1 MTGSGW
7 SDRQHGG
14 GAPAPEPAA
23 PAGPPEPAG
32 PASLP
37 ALACVVAVPARLES
51 SRLPNKVM
59 ADIGGQPMLQR
70 VLLRC
75 RQAQRPAAV
84 VLCTDSEVLRA
95 AAEGWGF
102 PVLMT
107 SPGCSSGS
115 ERLASVVEALIARA
129 GAAGGAAAAARSVI
143 INVQG
148 DQPFIDPAVI
158 DAMALEF
165 ERRTPTPEV
174 LTPIYRMPPEK
185 IHDPNVVKTLLAADG
200 RALYFSR
207 SAIPHVRG
215 EDPQHWHAHAPYWGH
230 VGIYGYRADVLARWN
245 ALPHSPLEHTEK
257 LEQLRLIEAG
267 ITVGTFPVQGDF
279 LSVDTAAQLE
289 QARRL
294 AAA

>member
-1 MTGSGW
+1 MAGSGL
-7 SDRQHGG
+7 SDQQHRS
-14 GAPAPEPAA
+14 GAPAPEPAGSA
-23 PAGPPEPAG
+23 T
-32 PASLP
+32 LP
-37 ALACVVAVPARLES
+37 ALTCVVAVPARLES

-75 RQAQRPAAV
+75 RQARRPAAV

-107 SPGCSSGS
+107 STGCGSGS
-115 ERLASVVEALIARA
+115 ERLASVVEALTARA
-129 GAAGGAAAAARSVI
+129 GAAGAAAARSVI

-215 EDPQHWHAHAPYWGH
+215 EDPQQWHAHAPYWGH
-230 VGIYGYRADVLARWN
+230 VGIYGYRADVLARWD
-245 ALPHSPLEHTEK
+245 ALPHSPLEHSEK

-267 ITVGTFPVQGDF
+267 ITVGTFPVEGDF

>member
-1 MTGSGW
+1 MAGSGL
-7 SDRQHGG
+7 SDQQHRS
-14 GAPAPEPAA
+14 GAPAPEPAGSA
-23 PAGPPEPAG
+23 T
-32 PASLP
+32 LP

-59 ADIGGQPMLQR
+59 AYIGGQPMLQR

-75 RQAQRPAAV
+75 RQARRPAAV

-107 SPGCSSGS
+107 STGCGSGS
-115 ERLASVVEALIARA
+115 ERLASVVEALTARA
-129 GAAGGAAAAARSVI
+129 GAAGAAAARSVI

-148 DQPFIDPAVI
+148 DQPFIDPPVI

-207 SAIPHVRG
+207 APIPLHRDAAAG
-215 EDPQHWHAHAPYWGH
+215 TTPRATPLRH
-230 VGIYGYRADVLARWN
+230 VGLYAYRAAF
-245 ALPHSPLEHTEK
+245 LPAFAAWPPSPLEETES
-257 LEQLRLIEAG
+257 LEQLRVLERGHG
-267 ITVGTFPVQGDF
+267 IAVSVRTVTSQGI
-279 LSVDTAAQLE
+279 DTAE
-289 QARRL
+289 QYAAFVRRTQSR
-294 AAA
+294 

>member
-1 MTGSGW
+1 MAGSGL
-7 SDRQHGG
+7 SDQQHRS
-14 GAPAPEPAA
+14 GAPAPEPAGSA
-23 PAGPPEPAG
+23 T
-32 PASLP
+32 LP

-75 RQAQRPAAV
+75 RQARRPAAV

-107 SPGCSSGS
+107 STGCGSGS
-115 ERLASVVEALIARA
+115 ERLASVVEALTARA
-129 GAAGGAAAAARSVI
+129 GAAGAAAARSVI

-158 DAMALEF
+158 DAMALEL

-185 IHDPNVVKTLLAADG
+185 INDPNVVKTLLAADG

-215 EDPQHWHAHAPYWGH
+215 EDPQQWHAHAPYWGH
-230 VGIYGYRADVLARWN
+230 VGIYGYRADVLARWD
-245 ALPHSPLEHTEK
+245 ALPHSPLEHSEK

-267 ITVGTFPVQGDF
+267 ITVGTFPVEGDF

>member
-1 MTGSGW
+1 MAGSGL
-7 SDRQHGG
+7 SDQQHRS
-14 GAPAPEPAA
+14 GAPAPEPAGSA
-23 PAGPPEPAG
+23 T
-32 PASLP
+32 LP

-75 RQAQRPAAV
+75 RQARRPAAV

-107 SPGCSSGS
+107 STGCGSGS
-115 ERLASVVEALIARA
+115 ERLASVVEALTARA
-129 GAAGGAAAAARSVI
+129 GAAGAAAARSVI

-215 EDPQHWHAHAPYWGH
+215 EDPQQWHAHAPYWGH
-230 VGIYGYRADVLARWN
+230 VGIYGYRADVLARWD
-245 ALPHSPLEHTEK
+245 ALPHSPLEHSEK
-257 LEQLRLIEAG
+257 LEQLRLSEAG
-267 ITVGTFPVQGDF
+267 ITVGTFPVDGDF
-279 LSVDTAAQLE
+279 VSVDTAAQLE